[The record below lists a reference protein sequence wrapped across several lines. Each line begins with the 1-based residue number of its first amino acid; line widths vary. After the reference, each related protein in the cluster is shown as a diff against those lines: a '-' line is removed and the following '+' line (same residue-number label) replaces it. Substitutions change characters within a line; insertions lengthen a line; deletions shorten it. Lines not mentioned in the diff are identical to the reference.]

1 MKIVET
7 PVGGAFVLEIDRR
20 EDPRGF
26 FARTWCRREFEE
38 LGLDPALVQIN
49 VGFNLR
55 AGTLRGMHFQRTP
68 FEETKVVRC
77 TRGAVYDVAVD
88 LRPGSPTFRRWAAA
102 ELTADNHRM
111 LYVPRGCAHGYQT
124 LVDDTELCYQTSQA
138 YAPEHAS
145 GVRFDDRAFAIDWP
159 LAVTVLSDADR
170 RWADFPSDS
179 RSG

>member
-1 MKIVET
+1 MKLVET
-7 PVGGAFVLEIDRR
+7 AVAGSYVIEIDRR

-55 AGTLRGMHFQRTP
+55 AGTLRGMHFQRAP

-77 TRGAVYDVAVD
+77 TRGAVVDVAID
-88 LRPGSPTFRRWAAA
+88 LRPDSPTYRRWAAV

-124 LVDDTELCYQTSQA
+124 LVDDTELCYQTSQV
-138 YAPEHAS
+138 YAPEHAT
-145 GVRFDDRAFAIDWP
+145 GVRYDDPAFAVRWP
-159 LAVTVLSDADR
+159 LAVTVLSDADS
-170 RWADFPSDS
+170 RWPDFPEEA
-179 RSG
+179 R

>member
-1 MKIVET
+1 MKLVET
-7 PVGGAFVLEIDRR
+7 AVAGSYVIEIDRR

-55 AGTLRGMHFQRTP
+55 AGTLRGMHFQRAP

-77 TRGAVYDVAVD
+77 TRGAVVDVAID
-88 LRPGSPTFRRWAAA
+88 LRPDSPTYRRWAAV

-124 LVDDTELCYQTSQA
+124 LVDDTELCYQTSQV
-138 YAPEHAS
+138 YAPEHAT
-145 GVRFDDRAFAIDWP
+145 GVRYDDPAFAVRWP

-170 RWADFPSDS
+170 RWPDFPEEA
-179 RSG
+179 R